1 MNAGESFSN
10 LSYYFRIGISTISKI
25 IPETCRAICSFL
37 ENEIALP
44 STTEEWLNITDSF
57 EKHCNIPNCLEEID
71 GKHIII
77 NGEHKPGS
85 YYNYKGF
92 NSITCCISRSIN
104 RYSEYA
110 KARRENICDFVNNN

>member
-10 LSYYFRIGISTISKI
+10 LSYYFRIGISTISTI
-25 IPETCRAICSFL
+25 IPETCQAICSFL

-57 EKHCNIPNCLEEID
+57 EEHCNVPNCLGAID

-92 NSITCCISRSIN
+92 NSIILM
-104 RYSEYA
+104 A
-110 KARRENICDFVNNN
+110 VVDVKNI